1 MLQKEKKVLTF
12 AFFSA
17 IIINA
22 DPNGLVHDPT
32 VSLTTAE
39 RFLYKA
45 PSGGLKSHKFLPD
58 DMMWEPLAQLAEHLT
73 FNQRVRSSSLR
84 WLTKAVCLFDRPLFL
99 FFLPWHTLLNRFFSS
114 KPRFWPVKRFWKPR
128 SYGLFDF
135 VYNFFI
141 CADEAKTALFL
152 HKMSQNKLFSEQPIF
167 DAFEKSYNIQLNGL
181 LHEVNIVRS

>member
-1 MLQKEKKVLTF
+1 MKSWENILNNYFKLKIKIKKVLT
-12 AFFSA
+12 
-17 IIINA
+17 NMC
-22 DPNGLVHDPT
+22 LVDIMIP
-32 VSLTTAE
+32 VVRWL
-39 RFLYKA
+39 F
-45 PSGGLKSHKFLPD
+45 
-58 DMMWEPLAQLAEHLT
+58 EPLAQLAEHLT

-152 HKMSQNKLFSEQPIF
+152 HKMSQNKLFPEQPIF
-167 DAFEKSYNIQLNGL
+167 DAFEKSYNIQLNDL